1 MTKTRAHVYVTGFV
15 QGIFYRS
22 FVRSKAQLL
31 GLKGWVKNTM
41 DGCVE
46 IIFEGEPEDIRDAIE
61 ECRKGPKYAQVTD
74 LRVEW
79 EKPTGE
85 FTAFEIRQ

>member
-1 MTKTRAHVYVTGFV
+1 MTKTRAHVYVTGRV

-22 FVRSKAQLL
+22 FVRTKAQLL
-31 GLKGWVKNTM
+31 NLRGWVKNTM

-46 IIFEGEPEDIRDAIE
+46 IVFEGETEDINSAIE
-61 ECRKGPKYAQVTD
+61 ECRRGPTHAQITD

-79 EKPTGE
+79 EKPRGE
-85 FTAFEIRQ
+85 FNNFEIKQ

>member
-1 MTKTRAHVYVTGFV
+1 MTKTRAHIYVTGRV
-15 QGIFYRS
+15 QGVFYRS

-41 DGCVE
+41 EGCVE
-46 IIFEGEPEDIRDAIE
+46 IVFEGETEDIRDAIE
-61 ECRKGPKYAQVTD
+61 ECRKGPKYAQITD